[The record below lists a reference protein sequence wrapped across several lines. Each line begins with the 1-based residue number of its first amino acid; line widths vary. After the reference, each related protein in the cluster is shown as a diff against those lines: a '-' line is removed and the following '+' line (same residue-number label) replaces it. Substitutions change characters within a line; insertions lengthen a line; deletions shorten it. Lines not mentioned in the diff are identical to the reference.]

1 MPKIHVLPPHLA
13 NQIAAGEVVE
23 RPASIVKELVENA
36 IDAGATAVSVSLQD
50 GGLSAILVS
59 DNGCGLSPEDAPN
72 AFLRHA
78 TSKIST
84 AEDLNAI
91 SSLGFRGEALASI
104 GAVASVTMVTR
115 PQGADVGTK
124 IIFDNGCLISQQ
136 ETACVFGTSLRVE
149 NLFAKV
155 PARLKFLK
163 SPRTEAGYCGDYMAR
178 MLLCRPDIAFRFMHN
193 EKLIYETFGDGEM
206 KNAVFALYGT
216 AVAEKLCR
224 VDFDNGYMKL
234 EGYIGNQEI
243 SRPNRTME
251 SLFVNGRYIRS
262 IPLSAAIERAYDTRM
277 MVGRYPFAALHLTL
291 SPRDVDV
298 NVHPAKTQVRFVD
311 EGRVAY
317 GVTSACAQALR
328 EKVIPRMQLP
338 LEPVKSKQNTD
349 RPTIPV
355 KATEFAKDALVKAKP
370 LAATSAA
377 MTDSAFQEKPDD
389 ILLQNTELLYRRI
402 RNFARILPAVLA
414 TTALHRERRF
424 RKNQRSF
431 PVFRCLPIRVFQF
444 MTFLM
449 GK

>member
-163 SPRTEAGYCGDYMAR
+163 SPRTEAG
-178 MLLCRPDIAFRFMHN
+178 
-193 EKLIYETFGDGEM
+193 
-206 KNAVFALYGT
+206 
-216 AVAEKLCR
+216 
-224 VDFDNGYMKL
+224 
-234 EGYIGNQEI
+234 
-243 SRPNRTME
+243 
-251 SLFVNGRYIRS
+251 
-262 IPLSAAIERAYDTRM
+262 
-277 MVGRYPFAALHLTL
+277 
-291 SPRDVDV
+291 
-298 NVHPAKTQVRFVD
+298 
-311 EGRVAY
+311 
-317 GVTSACAQALR
+317 
-328 EKVIPRMQLP
+328 
-338 LEPVKSKQNTD
+338 QNTGN
-349 RPTIPV
+349 
-355 KATEFAKDALVKAKP
+355 A
-370 LAATSAA
+370 
-377 MTDSAFQEKPDD
+377 
-389 ILLQNTELLYRRI
+389 
-402 RNFARILPAVLA
+402 
-414 TTALHRERRF
+414 
-424 RKNQRSF
+424 
-431 PVFRCLPIRVFQF
+431 
-444 MTFLM
+444 
-449 GK
+449 

>member
-50 GGLSAILVS
+50 GGLSSILVS

-291 SPRDVDV
+291 SPR
-298 NVHPAKTQVRFVD
+298 RFV
-311 EGRVAY
+311 
-317 GVTSACAQALR
+317 
-328 EKVIPRMQLP
+328 LP
-338 LEPVKSKQNTD
+338 MRAVWH
-349 RPTIPV
+349 
-355 KATEFAKDALVKAKP
+355 
-370 LAATSAA
+370 
-377 MTDSAFQEKPDD
+377 M
-389 ILLQNTELLYRRI
+389 ELL
-402 RNFARILPAVLA
+402 LPVLR
-414 TTALHRERRF
+414 LYV
-424 RKNQRSF
+424 K
-431 PVFRCLPIRVFQF
+431 
-444 MTFLM
+444 
-449 GK
+449 K